1 MPKPYGWGKVQGV
14 LVILGSFRLLDRDP
28 NAESPVLLSR
38 LLFAFNLVLGIC
50 ILRRNRLILPL
61 VAINVVLMVLSVIGA
76 SLTDDEFGP
85 VYAIGV
91 VVWALCAVYYYRR
104 RSEFNCWL

>member
-28 NAESPVLLSR
+28 NADSPVLFSR
-38 LLFAFNLVLGIC
+38 LLFAFNLVLGTC

-61 VAINVVLMVLSVIGA
+61 IAITVVLMVLSVIGA
-76 SLTDDEFGP
+76 SLTHDEDGP
-85 VYAIGV
+85 VYAVGFV
-91 VVWALCAVYYYRR
+91 TWALCAVYYYRR
-104 RSEFNCWL
+104 RSEFKRWL